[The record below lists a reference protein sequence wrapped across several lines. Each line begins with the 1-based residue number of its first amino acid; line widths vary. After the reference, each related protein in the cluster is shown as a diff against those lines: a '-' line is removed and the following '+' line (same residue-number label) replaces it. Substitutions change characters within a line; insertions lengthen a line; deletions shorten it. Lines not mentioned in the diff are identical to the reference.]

1 MNWILVVIIIR
12 TGFVVSGGLPG
23 EPIIVDQSTRVFASK
38 SDCYESIDNT
48 SVSSS
53 IPAAAIN
60 YNYAPLASDAVNSN
74 PQRFGHV
81 MYCYPEPV
89 K

>member
-23 EPIIVDQSTRVFASK
+23 EPIIVDQQTRVFASK
-38 SDCYESIDNT
+38 ADCYESINNV

-60 YNYAPLASDAVNSN
+60 YNYAPLAEGAINSN
-74 PQRFGHV
+74 PQRFGHL
-81 MYCYPEPV
+81 MYCYPEQA